1 MDVCGC
7 MKKIQINPQIIY
19 IKSKTSTDYNY
30 KKVKGL
36 WSFELNKT
44 DLDMLV
50 NYSTLY
56 FTDDTIY
63 GFMASYL
70 YSIRK
75 ANDSLYNS
83 TYIYSVHTIK
93 MILDGKKINI
103 KIDFSKY
110 SIITGGYHRDA
121 NNHWILW
128 LVKYSTDSKTGSIYC
143 MDSLN
148 SVTYKELTTF
158 VDNWKA
164 FVFDKDMY

>member
-1 MDVCGC
+1 
-7 MKKIQINPQIIY
+7 
-19 IKSKTSTDYNY
+19 
-30 KKVKGL
+30 
-36 WSFELNKT
+36 
-44 DLDMLV
+44 
-50 NYSTLY
+50 
-56 FTDDTIY
+56 
-63 GFMASYL
+63 
-70 YSIRK
+70 
-75 ANDSLYNS
+75 
-83 TYIYSVHTIK
+83 
-93 MILDGKKINI
+93 MILDGQKINI

-164 FVFDKDMY
+164 FANSRRSLSGIEWTLMPNSALSQTDSYNCGVHVCYNFLRLINGLIPLKINMDEYRSEI